1 MTGPVSDDGFS
12 VVFSSYSADV
22 LRFARRRLGSGDDA
36 AWDVVSD
43 TFTSA
48 WRNWSRRPADEA
60 LLPWL
65 YAIAANAIRD
75 RHRAA
80 GRQRRLVGRLS
91 MLQPDVPVPDLAA
104 GVLDREAL
112 AAAFARLSPADR
124 EVLMLVAWEGLTD
137 ARAIGL
143 VLGLRP
149 GTVRGR
155 VHRARRRLREL
166 LAVADDPPAGA
177 AELTSTSQ
185 PSHRVSEA

>member
-1 MTGPVSDDGFS
+1 VHGPVSDDGFS
-12 VVFSSYSADV
+12 VVFSSYRADI
-22 LRFARRRLGSGDDA
+22 LRFARRRTDSDDA

-48 WRNWSRRPADEA
+48 WRNWSRRPGEDA

-65 YAIAANAIRD
+65 YAIAANAVRD

-80 GRQRRLVGRLS
+80 GRQRRLASRLS
-91 MLQPDVPVPDLAA
+91 MLQPEPLRPDLADE
-104 GVLDREAL
+104 VLDREAL
-112 AAAFARLSPADR
+112 AAAFARLAPADR
-124 EVLMLVAWEGLTD
+124 EVLMLVGWEGLTD

-149 GTVRGR
+149 GAVRGR

-166 LAVADDPPAGA
+166 LASADDPPAEA
-177 AELTSTSQ
+177 AEPTAASQ

>member
-1 MTGPVSDDGFS
+1 MTGPASDDGFS
-12 VVFSSYSADV
+12 AVFSSHSADV
-22 LRFARRRLGSGDDA
+22 LRFARRRLGGDDA

-48 WRNWSRRPADEA
+48 WRNWNRRPADDA

-91 MLQPDVPVPDLAA
+91 MLHPDVAVPDLAS
-104 GVLDREAL
+104 GVLDRDGL

-137 ARAIGL
+137 ASAIGL

-149 GTVRGR
+149 GTVRAR

-166 LAVADDPPAGA
+166 LALTDDEA
-177 AELTSTSQ
+177 AEEGEMTSASQ

>member
-1 MTGPVSDDGFS
+1 VPGPVSDDDFS
-12 VVFSSYSADV
+12 VVFNRYCADV
-22 LRFARRRLGSGDDA
+22 RRFARRRMGSDDA

-48 WRNWSRRPADEA
+48 WRNWSRRPAEDA

-65 YAIAANAIRD
+65 FAIAANAVRD

-80 GRQRRLVGRLS
+80 GRQRRLVSRLS
-91 MLQPDVPVPDLAA
+91 MLRPEASGPDLAEK
-104 GVLDREAL
+104 VLDRDAA

-155 VHRARRRLREL
+155 VHRARRRLSEL
-166 LAVADDPPAGA
+166 MADDQPAEA
-177 AELTSTSQ
+177 AEPTSASQ

>member
-1 MTGPVSDDGFS
+1 VTGPVSDDGFS
-12 VVFSSYSADV
+12 VMFSSYCARV
-22 LRFARRRLGSGDDA
+22 LRFARRRLDSDDA

-48 WRNWSRRPADEA
+48 WRNWSRRPGDDA

-75 RHRAA
+75 RQRAA
-80 GRQRRLVGRLS
+80 GRQRRLVSRLS
-91 MLQPDVPVPDLAA
+91 MLQPEAPGADLAEE
-104 GVLDREAL
+104 VLGREAV
-112 AAAFARLSPADR
+112 AAALGRLSPVDR

-166 LAVADDPPAGA
+166 LALADDPPAEA
-177 AELTSTSQ
+177 AEVTSASQ

>member
-1 MTGPVSDDGFS
+1 MTGPVFDDGFS
-12 VVFSSYSADV
+12 VVFSSYSARV
-22 LRFARRRLGSGDDA
+22 LRFARRRMDSDDA

-48 WRNWSRRPADEA
+48 WRNWSRRPGDDA

-80 GRQRRLVGRLS
+80 GRQRRLVSRLS
-91 MLQPDVPVPDLAA
+91 MLQPETPGPDLAEEL
-104 GVLDREAL
+104 LDREAV

-166 LAVADDPPAGA
+166 LALADDPPAKA

-185 PSHRVSEA
+185 TSQRVSEA

>member
-1 MTGPVSDDGFS
+1 VPGPVSDDGFS
-12 VVFSSYSADV
+12 AVFSRYCADV
-22 LRFARRRLGSGDDA
+22 LRFARRRTDSDDA

-48 WRNWSRRPADEA
+48 WRNWSRRPGDDA

-65 YAIAANAIRD
+65 YAIAANAIRN
-75 RHRAA
+75 RYRTA
-80 GRQRRLVGRLS
+80 GRQRRLISRLG
-91 MLQPDVPVPDLAA
+91 MLQPEAHGPDLAEE
-104 GVLDREAL
+104 VLDRQAV
-112 AAAFARLSPADR
+112 AAAFARLSAADR

-137 ARAIGL
+137 ASAIGL

-166 LAVADDPPAGA
+166 LALADDPPAEEADHTA
-177 AELTSTSQ
+177 ASQ